1 MVAIIK
7 ERERRLINVGG
18 LLIMNLLVYLL
29 ILSPL
34 SMAIVNLQTYIA
46 SQKFFIVWAK
56 HAGQQIHK
64 LR

>member
-7 ERERRLINVGG
+7 DRERRLINVGG

-34 SMAIVNLQTYIA
+34 SMAIVNLQTHIA
-46 SQKFFIVWAK
+46 SQKFFIV
-56 HAGQQIHK
+56 
-64 LR
+64 